1 MAIVK
6 MKKMTMIALQSEK
19 EALIR
24 GMQRFGGL
32 QVINLEDQVGEE
44 GFESLEQD
52 QDNETVGKLENRLS
66 QVKYTL
72 DFIRRYDKTKKPLFA
87 PKLQV
92 KEAQYPKY
100 LNDEQRAN
108 TVYESC
114 KAIDGKFTEFKSVET
129 KLHNLIAQLN
139 PWISLDICLADVRQS
154 KSTNAIMGFIST
166 KYIEDFKNAVEAEN
180 LEIHILEA
188 SSSKESTYMLMIYHL
203 DREERV
209 SQITKQYGWTK
220 VAFNDLSGTPKANT
234 EKVRAELAE
243 IENKKAELV
252 KQAEALV
259 EHRSYLEILFD
270 ILTIERDKS
279 TVVKNFGKTDK
290 TFMVTGWVPEKL
302 TDDLTKVINGVTEK
316 HVIYFEAPKEDEDF
330 PVLLDNPA
338 VVKPLEMI
346 TEQYSL
352 PSPKGLD
359 PNLVMTPFFVM
370 FFGMMVSDAGYGII
384 IALITAFALFKF
396 KPGGGMKKMLG
407 LLCLGG
413 ISTFLWGVLFG
424 GWFGGLIALPA
435 VWFDPLKNPLFM
447 LMFCL
452 ALGVVQLYTGMALQA
467 YKSIRSGNILDAVFD
482 QGFWYL
488 LLTGLMFMAVP
499 AVAVIG
505 KYMAIAGT
513 VGLIL
518 TQGRSEK
525 NIFKKLISGVLSL
538 YNVTAFLG
546 DVLSYSRLFALGLAT
561 GVIGTVI
568 NAMAS
573 MLGGSFIGYILMV
586 VFMVLGHTFN
596 IAINVLGAYVH
607 SSRLQYV
614 EFFGKFFEGDGK
626 PFEPFRVNTKYIE

>member
-19 EALIR
+19 EALIK
-24 GMQRFGGL
+24 GMQKFGGL
-32 QVINLEDQVGEE
+32 QVIDLEDQVGRD
-44 GFESLEQD
+44 GFERLEQD
-52 QDNETVGKLENRLS
+52 QDSEAAGKIENKLS

-72 DFIRRYDKTKKPLFA
+72 DFIKRYDRTKKPLFA
-87 PKLQV
+87 AKLQV
-92 KEAQYPKY
+92 SEDQYPEY
-100 LNDEQRAN
+100 LNDHLRAES
-108 TVYESC
+108 VYESC
-114 KAIDGKFTEFKSVET
+114 RAIDGKFTEFKSVET
-129 KLHNLIAQLN
+129 KLHNLMAQLS
-139 PWISLDICLADVRQS
+139 PWLSLDICLADVRQS

-166 KYIEDFKNAVEAEN
+166 KYLEEFQSAVAAEN
-180 LEIHILEA
+180 MELHIQEA
-188 SSSKESTYMLMIYHL
+188 SSGKESTYLLIIYHL
-203 DREERV
+203 DREEKV
-209 SQITKQYGWTK
+209 SQLMKQFGWTK
-220 VAFNDLSGTPKANT
+220 VAWNEMSGTPKANYQ
-234 EKVRAELAE
+234 RIQAELAE
-243 IENKKAELV
+243 IESKKKELV
-252 KQAEALV
+252 RQAEALAQ
-259 EHRSYLEILFD
+259 HRDFLEALYD
-270 ILTIERDKS
+270 ILTIERDKC
-279 TVVKNFGKTDK
+279 TVVRNFGKTEK
-290 TFMVTGWVPEKL
+290 TFLVTGWVPEKMAEEL
-302 TDDLTKVINGVTEK
+302 AKAMGAITEK
-316 HVIYFEAPKEDEDF
+316 HVISFADPEADEDF

-359 PNLVMTPFFVM
+359 PNLVMTPFFIM

-384 IALITAFALFKF
+384 IALITAFALYKF

-424 GWFGGLIALPA
+424 GWFGGLITIPA

-467 YKSIRSGNILDAVFD
+467 YKSIRSGRLLDAVFD

-488 LLTGLMFMAVP
+488 LLTGLMMMAVP
-499 AVAVIG
+499 AVAAPG

-513 VGLIL
+513 AGLIL

-525 NIFKKLISGVLSL
+525 NIIKKLVSGVLSL

-573 MLGGSFIGYILMV
+573 MLGGSFFGYILMV